1 MITGQLQVNDGPAF
15 ISMLRDLTFLCTMN
29 LVPLST
35 LKRGDRGTIVEITN
49 PEAVAKLME
58 MGCLPGEEF
67 VLENIAP
74 LGDPLAIQLA
84 GNKVSFRKSEAACFL
99 VSQDK
104 TT

>member
-1 MITGQLQVNDGPAF
+1 MQL
-15 ISMLRDLTFLCTMN
+15 L
-29 LVPLST
+29 PLSS

-74 LGDPLAIQLA
+74 LGDPIAIQLS
-84 GNKVSFRKSEAACFL
+84 GHKVSFRKKEAACFL
-99 VSQDK
+99 VRQDK
-104 TT
+104 PT